1 VSFYFLDFAMGLDA
15 DGRLEDGRLVLR
27 SVGSDGGRT
36 HDIWTATSSLATRQ
50 KPEDFHQKGGPIPP
64 EYRVPG
70 LGAWSVETTPIFM
83 PSVKGV
89 EGNFYKINPYLVTT
103 DKGGERGDFGIHI
116 DANVPGSM
124 GCIVM
129 NSKVFSSFEAEF
141 QGLKKSGI
149 LQMPL
154 FITYPTN

>member
-1 VSFYFLDFAMGLDA
+1 MSFSFLDFVMGLDT

-36 HDIWTATSSLATRQ
+36 LDIWTATSSLATRQ

-83 PSVKGV
+83 PQVKGV
-89 EGNFYKINPYLVTT
+89 EGNFYKINPYLVKT
-103 DKGGERGDFGIHI
+103 DKGGERGDFGVHL
-116 DANVPGSM
+116 DANQPGSL

-129 NSKVFSSFEAEF
+129 AKKTFDLFEAKMK
-141 QGLKKSGI
+141 GLKKSGLLI
-149 LQMPL
+149 LPL